1 MVNSFVGAADKERLH
16 ISLDMLVIE
25 ARRRFDA
32 FGDIVEFSHEE

>member
-1 MVNSFVGAADKERLH
+1 MVNSFVGEAEKGLH

-32 FGDIVEFSHEE
+32 FGDIV